1 MLLSNTYAVSSCR
14 DKVRD
19 AGASFDWLKRIGNS
33 SSLPKPLLPFSEG
46 PEVGVN
52 LISQPKFCPKSHFP
66 VYIFAQIPVPLS
78 VFLFLNL
85 SPNDLNLIF
94 PVKKKGKSQFPFYS
108 FRSLFSG
115 LLMGVRKITASQ
127 GSTNGIFLTS
137 LQLTERK

>member
-1 MLLSNTYAVSSCR
+1 MLLSNRYAVSSCR

-33 SSLPKPLLPFSEG
+33 SSLPKPLVPFSER

-52 LISQPKFCPKSHFP
+52 LISQPKLCPKSHFP

-78 VFLFLNL
+78 VFLFLTL

-94 PVKKKGKSQFPFYS
+94 PVKKKRQISVSILLLQVRLLRVAYGCAQNNC
-108 FRSLFSG
+108 LSG
-115 LLMGVRKITASQ
+115 
-127 GSTNGIFLTS
+127 
-137 LQLTERK
+137 EH